1 MIQNVY
7 KKLIVAAFLTA
18 TSLGM
23 ASQAEAGVA
32 LGATRVVYPSDQKQ
46 VTLGISNNDNKS
58 TYLIQSWIEN
68 AAGVKENRFVITP
81 PLFVINGKKENTLR
95 IIDGTNQ
102 SLPRDRETLFWV
114 NVKAIPSMNKSQ
126 QTQNTLQLAIISRI
140 KLFYR
145 PTGLAIPPEDAPKKL
160 RFHKNGS
167 QLTLINPSPYYLT
180 VTSLTAGTKT
190 LSNTMVPPMDKVSVP
205 LVPGAGENI
214 TYQTINDYGALTPVT
229 KGIYQ

>member
-68 AAGVKENRFVITP
+68 AAGVK
-81 PLFVINGKKENTLR
+81 K
-95 IIDGTNQ
+95 
-102 SLPRDRETLFWV
+102 
-114 NVKAIPSMNKSQ
+114 
-126 QTQNTLQLAIISRI
+126 
-140 KLFYR
+140 
-145 PTGLAIPPEDAPKKL
+145 TGL
-160 RFHKNGS
+160 
-167 QLTLINPSPYYLT
+167 
-180 VTSLTAGTKT
+180 
-190 LSNTMVPPMDKVSVP
+190 
-205 LVPGAGENI
+205 
-214 TYQTINDYGALTPVT
+214 
-229 KGIYQ
+229 